1 MKCILCNRRKGK
13 RHCPAKNAMICA
25 QCCGEKR
32 ILEIDC
38 PESCP
43 YLKAGRSHEVQLES
57 ARHLRTS
64 DPMKQQMRARVLSR
78 FEPVVAHLEY
88 VLAEE
93 RRASRNLTDSE
104 VAEAVDLLLR
114 TYRTEEKGIFYEH
127 TSSNLKI
134 DMLRRRL
141 GEIMKTYRDP
151 PSPQQGRLK
160 LEDALDCLEFIRGL
174 VASHIQERHSATSYV
189 DFLARTMP
197 RGKELGAPGPSLIIP
212 G

>member
-1 MKCILCNRRKGK
+1 MKCILCNQRKGK
-13 RHCPAKNAMICA
+13 RHCPAKNALICA

-38 PESCP
+38 PESCQ
-43 YLKAGRSHEVQLES
+43 YLRVGRSHEVQLES

-64 DPMKQQMRARVLSR
+64 DPMKQQMRVRVLSR
-78 FEPVVAHLEY
+78 FEPVVGHLEY

-93 RRASRNLTDSE
+93 RRASRDLTDNE
-104 VAEAVDLLLR
+104 AAEALGLLLQ

-127 TSSNLKI
+127 TSNNLRV
-134 DMLRRRL
+134 DMLSRRL

-151 PSPQQGRLK
+151 PKPQQQRLK
-160 LEDALDCLEFIRGL
+160 LEDAVDCLEFIRGL

-197 RGKELGAPGPSLIIP
+197 RGRELDAPGPSLIIP

>member
-1 MKCILCNRRKGK
+1 MKCILCNQRKGK
-13 RHCPAKNAMICA
+13 RYCPAKNAMICA

-32 ILEIDC
+32 ILEINC
-38 PESCP
+38 PESCQ
-43 YLKAGRSHEVQLES
+43 YLQVGRSHEVQLES

-64 DPMKQQMRARVLSR
+64 DPMKQKMRVRVLSR
-78 FEPVVAHLEY
+78 FEPVVGHLEY

-93 RRASRNLTDSE
+93 RRASRDLTDSE
-104 VAEAVDLLLR
+104 AAEALGLLLQ

-127 TSSNLKI
+127 TSNNLRV
-134 DMLRRRL
+134 DMLRKRL
-141 GEIMKTYRDP
+141 GEIMKMYREP
-151 PSPQQGRLK
+151 PESRQQRLK
-160 LEDALDCLEFIRGL
+160 LEDAVDCLEFIRGL

-197 RGKELGAPGPSLIIP
+197 RGRELEAPGPSLIIP

>member
-1 MKCILCNRRKGK
+1 
-13 RHCPAKNAMICA
+13 MICA

-32 ILEIDC
+32 ILEINC
-38 PESCP
+38 PESCQ
-43 YLKAGRSHEVQLES
+43 YLQVGRSHEVQLES

-64 DPMKQQMRARVLSR
+64 DPMKQKMRVRVLSR
-78 FEPVVAHLEY
+78 FEPVVGHLEY

-93 RRASRNLTDSE
+93 RRASRDLTDSE
-104 VAEAVDLLLR
+104 AAEALGLLLQ

-127 TSSNLKI
+127 TSNNLRV
-134 DMLRRRL
+134 DMLRKRL
-141 GEIMKTYRDP
+141 GEIMKMYREP
-151 PSPQQGRLK
+151 PESRQQRLK
-160 LEDALDCLEFIRGL
+160 LEDAVDCLEFIRGL

-197 RGKELGAPGPSLIIP
+197 RGRELEAPGPSLIIP

>member
-1 MKCILCNRRKGK
+1 MKCILCNQRKGK
-13 RHCPAKNAMICA
+13 RHCPAKNALICA

-38 PESCP
+38 PESCQ
-43 YLKAGRSHEVQLES
+43 YLQVGRSHEVRLES

-64 DPMKQQMRARVLSR
+64 DPVKQRMRVRVLSR
-78 FEPVVAHLEY
+78 FEPVVGHLEY

-93 RRASRNLTDSE
+93 RRASRDLTDSE
-104 VAEAVDLLLR
+104 VAEALGLLLQ

-127 TSSNLKI
+127 TSNNLRV

-151 PSPQQGRLK
+151 PKQQQQRLK

-197 RGKELGAPGPSLIIP
+197 RGGELDAPGPSLIIP